1 MTTREI
7 IQSTILIAIIT
18 FIAAFALSHIND
30 VTRPAIQEQEKVK
43 QENALSVVFPGYRIQ
58 DKKNVTLNGKDFIYW
73 TARKKEKGATR
84 NAFAFITSQP
94 GYSGDIRVM
103 VGVNEKDEILG
114 LSILSQT
121 ETPGLGARCTEIAS
135 TETFFGYL
143 FGHLFGG
150 KEVKTEKEPS
160 RPWFQKQ
167 FTGLSVDQQIEI
179 VKKGDWQP
187 SMKEKLREKNAI
199 TAITGATITTKTV
212 RDAITKG
219 IEKLHRARKKSE
231 NGRSRSQ

>member
-1 MTTREI
+1 MTIREI
-7 IQSTILIAIIT
+7 IQSTIVIAIIT

-30 VTRPAIQEQEKVK
+30 LTRPSIQEQEKEK

-58 DKKNVTLNGKDFIYW
+58 DKKSVSLDGEDFVYW
-73 TARKKEKGATR
+73 TAKKKESGTTR

-103 VGVNEKDEILG
+103 VGVNVKDEILG

-143 FGHLFGG
+143 FGNLFAG
-150 KEVKTEKEPS
+150 KEVETEKEPS

-167 FTGLSVDQQIEI
+167 FTGLSADQQIEI

-187 SMKEKLREKNAI
+187 SMREQLRKKNAI

-219 IEKLHRARKKSE
+219 IEKLHRARQKPAD
-231 NGRSRSQ
+231 GRTGV

>member
-7 IQSTILIAIIT
+7 IQSTILIAIIA
-18 FIAAFALSHIND
+18 FIAAFALSHINN
-30 VTRPAIQEQEKVK
+30 VTRPAIQEQQKEKR
-43 QENALSVVFPGYRIQ
+43 ENALSVVFPGYQIQ
-58 DKKNVTLNGKDFIYW
+58 DKQSVSLDAEDFVYW
-73 TARKKEKGATR
+73 TAKKKENGTIL

-103 VGVNEKDEILG
+103 VGVNEKDKILG

-143 FGHLFGG
+143 FGDLFGS
-150 KEVKTEKEPS
+150 KKIKTEEKS
-160 RPWFQKQ
+160 SHPWFQKQ
-167 FTGLSVDQQIEI
+167 FTGLSVDQQVEI

-187 SMKEKLREKNAI
+187 SMREQLLEINAI

-212 RDAITKG
+212 RDAIMKG
-219 IEKLHRARKKSE
+219 IEKLHRARQKSAD
-231 NGRSRSQ
+231 GRTGVQ

>member
-1 MTTREI
+1 MTIREI
-7 IQSTILIAIIT
+7 IQSTILIAIIA

-30 VTRPAIQEQEKVK
+30 VTRPAIQEQEKEK
-43 QENALSVVFPGYRIQ
+43 QENALSVVFPGYQIQ
-58 DKKNVTLNGKDFIYW
+58 DKKNVSLDGKDFVYW
-73 TARKKEKGATR
+73 TAKKKERGTTL
-84 NAFAFITSQP
+84 NAFAFIASQP

-121 ETPGLGARCTEIAS
+121 ETPGLGARCTEVAS
-135 TETFFGYL
+135 TETFFGYIFGDL
-143 FGHLFGG
+143 FGS
-150 KEVKTEKEPS
+150 KKIKTEKEPS
-160 RPWFQKQ
+160 RPWFQEQ

-187 SMKEKLREKNAI
+187 SMREQLREKNAI
-199 TAITGATITTKTV
+199 TTITGATITTKTV

-219 IEKLHRARKKSE
+219 IGKLHQARNKSSDGRTRA
-231 NGRSRSQ
+231 Q